1 MRYAR
6 DSVSLLYN
14 DTSLI
19 TLNQTYDISCDVNE
33 PPTNSEFQTL
43 NLENITHSYG
53 ANQSNSL
60 TNVSLKISK
69 GQAIG
74 LIGPSGAGKSTLVD
88 LLLGLLQPSAGRLVV
103 NSKHIASD
111 KEIRFWQKR
120 IAYLPQKIF
129 LIDDSIKRNVALGIS
144 DSEINERKV
153 EVLDKAQLLELV
165 RGFSM
170 GVETKVGESGVRM
183 SGGQAQR
190 IALARAF
197 YHERDILVMDE
208 STSALDQSTE
218 KEILDQIMSL
228 KGEKTLIIIAHR
240 LTTLEQCDIIYEID
254 NGRIIA
260 SGSYDTVIKART

>member
-1 MRYAR
+1 MERYGSDNSDLISTLGVFGVASIRLLPIVNTLSTSFVGLRYAR

-53 ANQSNSL
+53 ANLGNSL

-74 LIGPSGAGKSTLVD
+74 LIGPSGAVKSTLVD

-153 EVLDKAQLLELV
+153 EESLDKAQLLELV

-170 GVETKVGESGVRM
+170 V
-183 SGGQAQR
+183 
-190 IALARAF
+190 
-197 YHERDILVMDE
+197 
-208 STSALDQSTE
+208 
-218 KEILDQIMSL
+218 
-228 KGEKTLIIIAHR
+228 
-240 LTTLEQCDIIYEID
+240 
-254 NGRIIA
+254 
-260 SGSYDTVIKART
+260 

>member
-1 MRYAR
+1 MGVFGVASIRLLPIVNTLSTSFVGLRYAR

-33 PPTNSEFQTL
+33 PPTNNEFQTL

-53 ANQSNSL
+53 ANLSNSL

-74 LIGPSGAGKSTLVD
+74 LIGFSGAGKSTLVD

-153 EVLDKAQLLELV
+153 EESLDKAQLRV
-165 RGFSM
+165 STRFFNGCRNK
-170 GVETKVGESGVRM
+170 GYESGVRM
-183 SGGQAQR
+183 SGSQAQ
-190 IALARAF
+190 
-197 YHERDILVMDE
+197 E
-208 STSALDQSTE
+208 
-218 KEILDQIMSL
+218 
-228 KGEKTLIIIAHR
+228 
-240 LTTLEQCDIIYEID
+240 
-254 NGRIIA
+254 
-260 SGSYDTVIKART
+260 

>member
-1 MRYAR
+1 MGFF
-6 DSVSLLYN
+6 
-14 DTSLI
+14 
-19 TLNQTYDISCDVNE
+19 C
-33 PPTNSEFQTL
+33 
-43 NLENITHSYG
+43 
-53 ANQSNSL
+53 
-60 TNVSLKISK
+60 
-69 GQAIG
+69 
-74 LIGPSGAGKSTLVD
+74 AGKSTLADFIV
-88 LLLGLLQPSAGRLVV
+88 RLASTLSRQVV

-153 EVLDKAQLLELV
+153 EESLDKAQLLELV

-208 STSALDQSTE
+208 STGALDQSTE
-218 KEILDQIMSL
+218 KKILDQIMSL
-228 KGEKTLIIIAHR
+228 KGENLNYN
-240 LTTLEQCDIIYEID
+240 C
-254 NGRIIA
+254 
-260 SGSYDTVIKART
+260 S